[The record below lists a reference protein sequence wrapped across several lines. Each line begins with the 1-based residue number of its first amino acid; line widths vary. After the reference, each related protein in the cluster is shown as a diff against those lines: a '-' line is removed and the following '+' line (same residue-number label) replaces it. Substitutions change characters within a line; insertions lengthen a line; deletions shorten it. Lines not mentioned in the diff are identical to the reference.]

1 MALKDLGKIKYIVG
15 GIALLGVFVFF
26 LKQTAS
32 AFQPRSRGNQR
43 KIGFLGG
50 TTRGRNNRDGTG
62 LRRGNY
68 QNLSGNRTQRNLQR
82 SGTRLMRRS

>member
-1 MALKDLGKIKYIVG
+1 MAMKISPKIKYIVG

-68 QNLSGNRTQRNLQR
+68 QNLAATEHSEIYNVAGQD
-82 SGTRLMRRS
+82 

>member
-1 MALKDLGKIKYIVG
+1 MALKISPKIKYVIG
-15 GIALLGVFVFF
+15 GVLLLGVFTFF

-32 AFQPRSRGNQR
+32 AFQPRSRGNQK

-50 TTRGRNNRDGTG
+50 TRRGRSNRGGTG

-68 QNLSGNRTQRNLQR
+68 QNLSGNRMQRDLQR
-82 SGTRLMRRS
+82 KATRLMRRG